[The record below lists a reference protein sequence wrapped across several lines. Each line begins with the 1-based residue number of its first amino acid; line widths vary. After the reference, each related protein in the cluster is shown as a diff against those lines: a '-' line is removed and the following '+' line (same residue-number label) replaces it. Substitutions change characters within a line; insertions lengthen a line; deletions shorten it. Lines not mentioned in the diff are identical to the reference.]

1 MKKMKK
7 LLALALAC
15 AMSLSMLSGCGKQEP
30 TPEPEPE
37 VPTPSITAED
47 VDLSVLTEPVE
58 FVCGL
63 APETVVA
70 KVDGHDVTA
79 DMLMYWFNYA
89 ATYTL
94 QQYYYMGQTE
104 VDWSAD
110 IGDGT
115 TIADTVLGSALEL
128 ASYYTLMS
136 AKAQDEYG
144 LSADEGELEKLR
156 EEIDSVKDYFEGDGT
171 KAEHYL
177 WMSMT
182 NAQQYEKLVASSS
195 LEVQLQEKLFG
206 EGGERE
212 PTDAEILKFAEEE
225 LGYYGAKHILLV
237 TVDME
242 APTYNEDGS
251 LKGFESL
258 GEDVVAKQKA
268 LADDLKAKLDKASDP
283 VALFDSLM
291 NEYSEDTG
299 LAAYPNGYTAY
310 KGQMVEE
317 FESTALSLKE
327 GEISGVVESLYGYH
341 IIMRTPLDPEE
352 YRADYVA
359 SQVDALGREWLEG
372 SPIEQDDSYKT
383 IKANEAVERM
393 FAMQEALYNELY
405 PEQAENAEGTE
416 TTEGESAPESTEN
429 TNGW

>member
-359 SQVDALGREWLEG
+359 SQVDALGREWLEA
-372 SPIEQDDSYKT
+372 SPIEQEDSYKT

-416 TTEGESAPESTEN
+416 TTEGESAPESSEN
-429 TNGW
+429 TNG

>member
-15 AMSLSMLSGCGKQEP
+15 AMSLSMLSGCGGEKEP
-30 TPEPEPE
+30 DPAPE
-37 VPTPSITAED
+37 VSGPSFTVED

-63 APETVVA
+63 APETVVG

-136 AKAQDEYG
+136 AKARDEYG

-156 EEIDSVKDYFEGDGT
+156 EEIDGVKTRFGDET

-177 WMSMT
+177 WMRMT
-182 NAQQYEKLVASSS
+182 YAQLYVKLVASSS

-359 SQVDALGREWLEG
+359 SQVDALGREWLEA

-416 TTEGESAPESTEN
+416 TTEGESAPERSEN
-429 TNGW
+429 TNG